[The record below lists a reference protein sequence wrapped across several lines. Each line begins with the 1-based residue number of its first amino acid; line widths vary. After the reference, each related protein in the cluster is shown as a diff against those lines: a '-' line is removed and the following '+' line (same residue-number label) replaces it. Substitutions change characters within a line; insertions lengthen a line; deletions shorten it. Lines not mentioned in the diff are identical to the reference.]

1 MFSKKI
7 ILTLFLV
14 VSVYLANAQEDNQ
27 RRTLTTSPFL
37 GIKVYS
43 GLEVN
48 LIASEVNKAVVYGP
62 QSDDVILGIKNGV
75 LQVKISL
82 GSFSDSLPTRV
93 DLYHSKLLNEITATQ
108 QAKITSQ
115 GPLVQTSLS
124 LKSNSAAVLDF
135 EIYADR
141 LDALATNG
149 GRIELEGTVSS
160 FNLNVNTGGSCE
172 AEQLQTS
179 QVQTKLIGGGYA
191 YVTVSDLINAEV
203 MAGSVLRVYGD
214 PVKKVYQKKL
224 GGKLYFEK

>member
-1 MFSKKI
+1 MLNKKI

-14 VSVYLANAQEDNQ
+14 VSVYLVNAQDNQ
-27 RRTLTTSPFL
+27 RRTLTTSPFI
-37 GIKVYS
+37 GVKVYY

-48 LIASEVNKAVVYGP
+48 LIASEVNKAVVYGS
-62 QSDDVILGIKNGV
+62 QSDNVILGMKKGV
-75 LQVKISL
+75 LQLKIAL
-82 GSFSDSLPTRV
+82 GSLSDSLPTRV

-108 QAKITSQ
+108 QAQITSQ
-115 GPLVQTSLS
+115 VPLVQTSLN
-124 LKSNSAAVLDF
+124 LKSSTAAVMDF
-135 EIYADR
+135 EIYTDR
-141 LDALATNG
+141 LDAVATNG

-172 AEQLQTS
+172 AEQLQTT

-203 MAGSVLRVYGD
+203 IAGSVLRVYGD

>member
-1 MFSKKI
+1 MLNKKI

-14 VSVYLANAQEDNQ
+14 VSVYLVNAQDNQ
-27 RRTLTTSPFL
+27 TRTLTSSPFI
-37 GIKVYS
+37 GVKVYS

-48 LIASEVNKAVVYGP
+48 LIASEVNKAVVYGS
-62 QSDDVILGIKNGV
+62 QSDDVIMGMKNGV
-75 LQVKISL
+75 LQLKIAL
-82 GSFSDSLPTRV
+82 GSLSYSLPTRV

-115 GPLVQTSLS
+115 VPLVQTSLN
-124 LKSNSAAVLDF
+124 LKSSTAAVMDF
-135 EIYADR
+135 EIYTDR
-141 LDALATNG
+141 LDAVATNG

-172 AEQLQTS
+172 AEQLQTT

-203 MAGSVLRVYGD
+203 IAGSVLRVYGD
-214 PVKKVYQKKL
+214 PVKEVYQKKL

>member
-1 MFSKKI
+1 MLNKKI

-14 VSVYLANAQEDNQ
+14 VSVYLVNAQDNQ
-27 RRTLTTSPFL
+27 RRTLTTSPVIGF
-37 GIKVYS
+37 KVYS

-48 LIASEVNKAVVYGP
+48 LIASEVNKAVVYGS
-62 QSDDVILGIKNGV
+62 QSDNVILGMKKGV
-75 LQVKISL
+75 LQLKIAL
-82 GSFSDSLPTRV
+82 GSLSDSLPTRV

-115 GPLVQTSLS
+115 VPLVQTSLN
-124 LKSNSAAVLDF
+124 LKSSTAAVMDF
-135 EIYADR
+135 EIYTDR
-141 LDALATNG
+141 LDAVATNG

-172 AEQLQTS
+172 AEQLQTT

-203 MAGSVLRVYGD
+203 IAGSVLRVYGD

>member
-1 MFSKKI
+1 MLNKKI

-14 VSVYLANAQEDNQ
+14 VSVYLVNAQDNQ
-27 RRTLTTSPFL
+27 RRTLTTSPFI
-37 GIKVYS
+37 GVKVYS

-48 LIASEVNKAVVYGP
+48 LIASEVNKAVVYGS
-62 QSDDVILGIKNGV
+62 QSDDVILGMKNGV
-75 LQVKISL
+75 LQLKIAL
-82 GSFSDSLPTRV
+82 GSLSDSLSTRV

-115 GPLVQTSLS
+115 VPLVQTSLN
-124 LKSNSAAVLDF
+124 LKSSTAAVMDF
-135 EIYADR
+135 EIYTDR
-141 LDALATNG
+141 LDAVATNG

-172 AEQLQTS
+172 AEQLQTT
-179 QVQTKLIGGGYA
+179 QAQTKLIGGGYA

-203 MAGSVLRVYGD
+203 IAGSVLRVYGD

>member
-1 MFSKKI
+1 MFFKKI
-7 ILTLFLV
+7 IRTLFLI
-14 VSVYLANAQEDNQ
+14 VSVYLANAQDNQ
-27 RRTLTTSPFL
+27 TRTLTTSPFL

-62 QSDDVILGIKNGV
+62 QSDDVILGMKKRV
-75 LQVKISL
+75 LHVKISL
-82 GSFSDSLPTRV
+82 GSLSDSLPTRV

-108 QAKITSQ
+108 QSKITSQ
-115 GPLVQTSLS
+115 EPLVQTSLN

-141 LDALATNG
+141 LDAIATNG
-149 GRIELEGTVSS
+149 GRIELEGTASR
-160 FNLNVNTGGSCE
+160 FNLNVNAGGSCE

-203 MAGSVLRVYGD
+203 IAGSVLRVYGD
-214 PVKKVYQKKL
+214 PVKKIYQKKL

>member
-1 MFSKKI
+1 MLNKKI

-14 VSVYLANAQEDNQ
+14 VSVYLVNAQDNQ
-27 RRTLTTSPFL
+27 RRTLTTSPFI
-37 GIKVYS
+37 GVKVYS
-43 GLEVN
+43 GLDVN
-48 LIASEVNKAVVYGP
+48 LIASEVNKAVVYGS
-62 QSDDVILGIKNGV
+62 QSDDVILGMKNGV
-75 LQVKISL
+75 LQLKIAL
-82 GSFSDSLPTRV
+82 GSLSDSLPTRV

-115 GPLVQTSLS
+115 VPLVQTSLN
-124 LKSNSAAVLDF
+124 LKSSTAAVMDF
-135 EIYADR
+135 EIYTDR
-141 LDALATNG
+141 LDAVATNG

-172 AEQLQTS
+172 AEQLQTT

-203 MAGSVLRVYGD
+203 IAGSVLRVYGD

>member
-1 MFSKKI
+1 MLNKKI

-14 VSVYLANAQEDNQ
+14 VSVYLVNAQDNQ
-27 RRTLTTSPFL
+27 TRTLTSSPFI
-37 GIKVYS
+37 GVKVYS

-48 LIASEVNKAVVYGP
+48 LIASEVNKAVVYGS
-62 QSDDVILGIKNGV
+62 QSDDVILGMKNGV
-75 LQVKISL
+75 LQLKIAL
-82 GSFSDSLPTRV
+82 GSLSDSLPTRV

-115 GPLVQTSLS
+115 VPLVQTSLN
-124 LKSNSAAVLDF
+124 LKSSTAAVMDF
-135 EIYADR
+135 EIYTDR
-141 LDALATNG
+141 LDAVATNG

-172 AEQLQTS
+172 AEQLQTT

-203 MAGSVLRVYGD
+203 IAGSVLRVYGD
-214 PVKKVYQKKL
+214 PVKEVYQKKL

>member
-1 MFSKKI
+1 MLNKKI

-14 VSVYLANAQEDNQ
+14 VSVYLVNAQDNQ
-27 RRTLTTSPFL
+27 TRTLTSSPFI
-37 GIKVYS
+37 GVKVYS

-48 LIASEVNKAVVYGP
+48 LIASEVNKAVVYGS
-62 QSDDVILGIKNGV
+62 QSDDVIMGMKNGV
-75 LQVKISL
+75 LQLKIAL
-82 GSFSDSLPTRV
+82 GSLSYSLPTRV

-115 GPLVQTSLS
+115 VPLVQTSLN
-124 LKSNSAAVLDF
+124 LKSSTAAVMDF
-135 EIYADR
+135 EIYTDR
-141 LDALATNG
+141 LDAVATNG

-172 AEQLQTS
+172 AEQLQTT

-203 MAGSVLRVYGD
+203 IAGSVLRVYGD

>member
-1 MFSKKI
+1 MLNKKN
-7 ILTLFLV
+7 ILRLFLV
-14 VSVYLANAQEDNQ
+14 VSVYLVNAQDNQ
-27 RRTLTTSPFL
+27 RRTLTTSPFI
-37 GIKVYS
+37 GVKVYS

-48 LIASEVNKAVVYGP
+48 LIASEVNKAVVYGS
-62 QSDDVILGIKNGV
+62 QSDDVILGMKNGI
-75 LQVKISL
+75 LQLKIAL
-82 GSFSDSLPTRV
+82 GSLSDSLPTRV

-115 GPLVQTSLS
+115 EPLVQTSLN
-124 LKSNSAAVLDF
+124 LKSNTAAVLDL

-141 LDALATNG
+141 LDAVATNG

-172 AEQLQTS
+172 AEQLQTT

-203 MAGSVLRVYGD
+203 IAGSVLRVYGD

>member
-1 MFSKKI
+1 MLNKKN

-14 VSVYLANAQEDNQ
+14 VSVYLVNAQDNQ
-27 RRTLTTSPFL
+27 RRTLTTTPFI
-37 GIKVYS
+37 GVKVYS

-48 LIASEVNKAVVYGP
+48 LIASEVNKAVVYGS
-62 QSDDVILGIKNGV
+62 QSDDVILGMKNGV
-75 LQVKISL
+75 LQLKIAL
-82 GSFSDSLPTRV
+82 GSLSDSLPTRV

-115 GPLVQTSLS
+115 VPLVQTSLN
-124 LKSNSAAVLDF
+124 LKSSTAAVMDF
-135 EIYADR
+135 EIYTDR
-141 LDALATNG
+141 LDAVATNG

-172 AEQLQTS
+172 AEQLQTT

-203 MAGSVLRVYGD
+203 IAGSVLRVYGD

>member
-7 ILTLFLV
+7 IRILFLI
-14 VSVYLANAQEDNQ
+14 VSVSLANAQDNQ

-62 QSDDVILGIKNGV
+62 QSDDVILGMKNGV

-82 GSFSDSLPTRV
+82 GSLSDSLPTRV

-108 QAKITSQ
+108 QSKITSQ
-115 GPLVQTSLS
+115 EPLVQTSLN

-141 LDALATNG
+141 LDAVATNG

-160 FNLNVNTGGSCE
+160 FNLNVNAGGSCE

-203 MAGSVLRVYGD
+203 IAGSVLRVYGD

>member
-1 MFSKKI
+1 MLNKKI

-14 VSVYLANAQEDNQ
+14 VSFCPVNAQDNQ
-27 RRTLTTSPFL
+27 RRTLTTSPFI
-37 GIKVYS
+37 GVKVYS

-48 LIASEVNKAVVYGP
+48 LIASEVNKAVVYGS
-62 QSDDVILGIKNGV
+62 QSDDVILGMKNGV
-75 LQVKISL
+75 LQLKIAL
-82 GSFSDSLPTRV
+82 GSLSDSLPTRV

-115 GPLVQTSLS
+115 VPLVQTSLN
-124 LKSNSAAVLDF
+124 LKSSTAAVMDF
-135 EIYADR
+135 EIYTDR
-141 LDALATNG
+141 LDAVATNG

-172 AEQLQTS
+172 AEQLQTT

-203 MAGSVLRVYGD
+203 IAGSVLRVYGD

>member
-1 MFSKKI
+1 M
-7 ILTLFLV
+7 FLV
-14 VSVYLANAQEDNQ
+14 VSFYLAKAQDNQ

-37 GIKVYS
+37 GIKVFS

-48 LIASEVNKAVVYGP
+48 LIASEVNKAIVYGP
-62 QSDDVILGIKNGV
+62 QSDDVILGMKNGV

-82 GSFSDSLPTRV
+82 GSLSDSLPTRV

-108 QAKITSQ
+108 KSKITSQ
-115 GPLVQTSLS
+115 EPLVQTSLN
-124 LKSNSAAVLDF
+124 LKSNSAAVLNF

-141 LDALATNG
+141 LDAVATNG

-160 FNLNVNTGGSCE
+160 FNLNVNAGGSCE

-179 QVQTKLIGGGYA
+179 QAQTKLIGGGYA

-203 MAGSVLRVYGD
+203 IGGSVLRVYGD

>member
-1 MFSKKI
+1 MLNKKI
-7 ILTLFLV
+7 ILILFLV
-14 VSVYLANAQEDNQ
+14 VSVYLVNAQDNQ
-27 RRTLTTSPFL
+27 RRTLTTSHFI
-37 GIKVYS
+37 GVKVYS

-48 LIASEVNKAVVYGP
+48 LIASEVNKAVVYGS
-62 QSDDVILGIKNGV
+62 QSDDVILGMKNGV
-75 LQVKISL
+75 LQLKIAL
-82 GSFSDSLPTRV
+82 GSLSDSLPTRV

-115 GPLVQTSLS
+115 VPLVQTSLN
-124 LKSNSAAVLDF
+124 LKSSTAAVMDF
-135 EIYADR
+135 EIYTDR
-141 LDALATNG
+141 LDAVATNG

-172 AEQLQTS
+172 AEQLQTT

-203 MAGSVLRVYGD
+203 IAGSVLRVYGD

>member
-1 MFSKKI
+1 MLNKKI

-14 VSVYLANAQEDNQ
+14 VSVYLVNAQDNQ
-27 RRTLTTSPFL
+27 RRTLTSSPFI
-37 GIKVYS
+37 GVKVYS

-48 LIASEVNKAVVYGP
+48 LIASEVNKAVVYGS
-62 QSDDVILGIKNGV
+62 QSDDVTLGMKNGV
-75 LQVKISL
+75 LQLKIAL
-82 GSFSDSLPTRV
+82 GSLSDSLPTRV

-115 GPLVQTSLS
+115 VPLVQTSLN
-124 LKSNSAAVLDF
+124 LKSSTAAVMDF
-135 EIYADR
+135 EIYTDR
-141 LDALATNG
+141 LDAVATNG

-172 AEQLQTS
+172 AEQLQTT

-203 MAGSVLRVYGD
+203 IAGSVLRVYGD

-224 GGKLYFEK
+224 GGKLHFEK

>member
-1 MFSKKI
+1 MLNKKI

-14 VSVYLANAQEDNQ
+14 VSVYLVNAQDNQ
-27 RRTLTTSPFL
+27 RRTLTTSPFI
-37 GIKVYS
+37 GVKVYS

-48 LIASEVNKAVVYGP
+48 LIASEVNKAVVYGS
-62 QSDDVILGIKNGV
+62 QSDDVILGMKNGV
-75 LQVKISL
+75 LQLKIAL
-82 GSFSDSLPTRV
+82 GSLSDSLPTRV
-93 DLYHSKLLNEITATQ
+93 DLYYSKLLNEITATQ

-115 GPLVQTSLS
+115 VPLVQTSLN
-124 LKSNSAAVLDF
+124 LKSSTAAVMDF
-135 EIYADR
+135 EIYTDR
-141 LDALATNG
+141 LDAVATNG

-172 AEQLQTS
+172 AEQLQTT

-203 MAGSVLRVYGD
+203 IAGSVLRVYGD
-214 PVKKVYQKKL
+214 PIKKVYQKKL

>member
-1 MFSKKI
+1 MLNKKI

-14 VSVYLANAQEDNQ
+14 VSVYLVNAQDNQ
-27 RRTLTTSPFL
+27 TRTLTSSPFI
-37 GIKVYS
+37 GVKVYS

-48 LIASEVNKAVVYGP
+48 LIASEVNKAVVYGS
-62 QSDDVILGIKNGV
+62 QSDDVIMGMKNGV
-75 LQVKISL
+75 LQLKIAL
-82 GSFSDSLPTRV
+82 GSLSDSLPTRV

-115 GPLVQTSLS
+115 VPLVQTSLN
-124 LKSNSAAVLDF
+124 LKSSTAAVMDF
-135 EIYADR
+135 EIYTDR
-141 LDALATNG
+141 LDAVATNG

-172 AEQLQTS
+172 AEQLQTA

-203 MAGSVLRVYGD
+203 IAGSVLRVYGD
-214 PVKKVYQKKL
+214 PVKEVYQKKL

>member
-1 MFSKKI
+1 MLNKKI

-14 VSVYLANAQEDNQ
+14 VSVYLVNAQDNQ
-27 RRTLTTSPFL
+27 RRTLTTSPFI
-37 GIKVYS
+37 GVKVYS

-48 LIASEVNKAVVYGP
+48 LIASEVNKAVVYGS
-62 QSDDVILGIKNGV
+62 QSDDVILGMKNGV
-75 LQVKISL
+75 LQLKIAL
-82 GSFSDSLPTRV
+82 GSLSDSLPTRV

-115 GPLVQTSLS
+115 VPLVQTSLN
-124 LKSNSAAVLDF
+124 LKSSTAAVMDL
-135 EIYADR
+135 EIYTDR
-141 LDALATNG
+141 LDAVATNG

-172 AEQLQTS
+172 AEQLQTT

-203 MAGSVLRVYGD
+203 IAGSVLRVYGD

>member
-1 MFSKKI
+1 MLNKKN

-14 VSVYLANAQEDNQ
+14 VSVYLVNAQDNQ
-27 RRTLTTSPFL
+27 RRTLTTSPFI
-37 GIKVYS
+37 GVKVYS

-48 LIASEVNKAVVYGP
+48 LIASDVNKAVVYGS
-62 QSDDVILGIKNGV
+62 QSDDVILGMKNGV
-75 LQVKISL
+75 LQLKIAL
-82 GSFSDSLPTRV
+82 GSLSDSLPTRV

-115 GPLVQTSLS
+115 VPLVQTSLN
-124 LKSNSAAVLDF
+124 LKSNTAAVIDF

-141 LDALATNG
+141 LDAVATNG

-172 AEQLQTS
+172 AEQLQTT

-203 MAGSVLRVYGD
+203 IAGSVLRVYGD

>member
-1 MFSKKI
+1 MLNKKI

-14 VSVYLANAQEDNQ
+14 VSVYLVNAQDNQ
-27 RRTLTTSPFL
+27 TRTLTSSPFI
-37 GIKVYS
+37 GVKVYS

-48 LIASEVNKAVVYGP
+48 LIASEVNKAVVYGS
-62 QSDDVILGIKNGV
+62 QSDDVIMGMKNGV
-75 LQVKISL
+75 LQLKIAL
-82 GSFSDSLPTRV
+82 GSLSDSLPTRV

-115 GPLVQTSLS
+115 VPLVQTSLN
-124 LKSNSAAVLDF
+124 LKSSTAAVMDF
-135 EIYADR
+135 EIYTDR
-141 LDALATNG
+141 LDAVATNG

-172 AEQLQTS
+172 AEQLQTA

-203 MAGSVLRVYGD
+203 IAGSVLRVYGD

>member
-1 MFSKKI
+1 MLNKKI

-14 VSVYLANAQEDNQ
+14 VSVYLVNAQDNQ
-27 RRTLTTSPFL
+27 RRTLTTSPFI
-37 GIKVYS
+37 GVKVYS

-48 LIASEVNKAVVYGP
+48 LIASEVNKAVVYGS
-62 QSDDVILGIKNGV
+62 QSDDVILGMKNGV
-75 LQVKISL
+75 LQLKIAL
-82 GSFSDSLPTRV
+82 GSLSDSLSTRV
-93 DLYHSKLLNEITATQ
+93 DLYYSKLLNEITATQ

-115 GPLVQTSLS
+115 VPLVQTSLN
-124 LKSNSAAVLDF
+124 LKSSTAAVMDF
-135 EIYADR
+135 EIYTDR
-141 LDALATNG
+141 LDAVATNG

-172 AEQLQTS
+172 AEQLQTT
-179 QVQTKLIGGGYA
+179 QVQTKLIGAGYA

-203 MAGSVLRVYGD
+203 IAGSVLRVYGD

>member
-1 MFSKKI
+1 MLNKKN
-7 ILTLFLV
+7 ILRLFLV
-14 VSVYLANAQEDNQ
+14 VSVYLVNAQDNQ
-27 RRTLTTSPFL
+27 RRTLTTSPFI
-37 GIKVYS
+37 GVKVYS

-48 LIASEVNKAVVYGP
+48 LIASEVNKAVVYGS
-62 QSDDVILGIKNGV
+62 QSDDVILGMKNGV
-75 LQVKISL
+75 LQLKIAL
-82 GSFSDSLPTRV
+82 GSISDSLPTRV

-115 GPLVQTSLS
+115 VPLVQTSLN
-124 LKSNSAAVLDF
+124 LKSSTAAVIDF

-141 LDALATNG
+141 LDAVATNG

-172 AEQLQTS
+172 AEQLQTT
-179 QVQTKLIGGGYA
+179 QVQTTLIGGGYA

-203 MAGSVLRVYGD
+203 IAGSVLRVYGD

>member
-1 MFSKKI
+1 MLNKKI

-14 VSVYLANAQEDNQ
+14 VSVYLVNAQDNQ
-27 RRTLTTSPFL
+27 RRTLTTSPFI
-37 GIKVYS
+37 GVKVYS

-48 LIASEVNKAVVYGP
+48 LIASEVNKAVVYGS
-62 QSDDVILGIKNGV
+62 QSDDVILGMKNGV
-75 LQVKISL
+75 LQLKIAL
-82 GSFSDSLPTRV
+82 GSPSDSLSTRV

-115 GPLVQTSLS
+115 VPLVQTSLN
-124 LKSNSAAVLDF
+124 LKSSTAAVMDF
-135 EIYADR
+135 EIYTDR
-141 LDALATNG
+141 LDAVATNG

-172 AEQLQTS
+172 AEQLQTT

-203 MAGSVLRVYGD
+203 IAGSVLRVYGD

>member
-1 MFSKKI
+1 MLNKKN

-14 VSVYLANAQEDNQ
+14 VSVYLVNAQDNQ
-27 RRTLTTSPFL
+27 RRTLTTSPFI
-37 GIKVYS
+37 GVKVYS

-48 LIASEVNKAVVYGP
+48 LIASEVNKAVVYGS
-62 QSDDVILGIKNGV
+62 QSDDVILGMKNGV
-75 LQVKISL
+75 LQLKIAL
-82 GSFSDSLPTRV
+82 GSFSDSRPTRV

-115 GPLVQTSLS
+115 FPLVQTSLI
-124 LKSNSAAVLDF
+124 LKSNTAAVIDF

-141 LDALATNG
+141 LDAVATNG

-172 AEQLQTS
+172 AEQLQTT

-203 MAGSVLRVYGD
+203 IAGSVLRVYGD

>member
-1 MFSKKI
+1 MLNKKI

-14 VSVYLANAQEDNQ
+14 VSVYLVNAQDNQ
-27 RRTLTTSPFL
+27 RRTLTTSPFI
-37 GIKVYS
+37 GVKVYS

-48 LIASEVNKAVVYGP
+48 LIASEVNKAVVYGS
-62 QSDDVILGIKNGV
+62 QSDDVILGMKNGV
-75 LQVKISL
+75 LQLKIAL
-82 GSFSDSLPTRV
+82 GSLSDSLPTRV
-93 DLYHSKLLNEITATQ
+93 YLYHSKLLNEITATQ

-115 GPLVQTSLS
+115 VPLVQTSLN
-124 LKSNSAAVLDF
+124 LKSSTAAVMDF
-135 EIYADR
+135 EIYTDR
-141 LDALATNG
+141 LDAVATNG

-172 AEQLQTS
+172 AEQLQTT

-203 MAGSVLRVYGD
+203 IAGSVLRVYGD

>member
-1 MFSKKI
+1 MLNKKN
-7 ILTLFLV
+7 ILRLFLV
-14 VSVYLANAQEDNQ
+14 VSVYLVNAQDNQ
-27 RRTLTTSPFL
+27 RRTLTTSPFI
-37 GIKVYS
+37 GVKVYS

-48 LIASEVNKAVVYGP
+48 LIASEVNKAVVYGS
-62 QSDDVILGIKNGV
+62 QSDDVILGMKNGV
-75 LQVKISL
+75 LQLKIAL
-82 GSFSDSLPTRV
+82 GSISDSLPTRV

-115 GPLVQTSLS
+115 VPLVQTSLN
-124 LKSNSAAVLDF
+124 LKSSTAAVIDF

-141 LDALATNG
+141 LDAVATNG

-172 AEQLQTS
+172 AEQLQTT
-179 QVQTKLIGGGYA
+179 QVQTKLIRGGYA

-203 MAGSVLRVYGD
+203 IAGSVLRVYGD

>member
-1 MFSKKI
+1 MLNKKI

-14 VSVYLANAQEDNQ
+14 VSVYLVNAQDNQ
-27 RRTLTTSPFL
+27 RRTLTTSPFI
-37 GIKVYS
+37 GVKVYS

-48 LIASEVNKAVVYGP
+48 LIASEVNKAVVYGS
-62 QSDDVILGIKNGV
+62 QSDDVILGMKNGV
-75 LQVKISL
+75 LQLKIAL
-82 GSFSDSLPTRV
+82 GSISDSLPTRV

-115 GPLVQTSLS
+115 VPLVQTSLN
-124 LKSNSAAVLDF
+124 LKSSTAAVMDF
-135 EIYADR
+135 EIYTDR
-141 LDALATNG
+141 LDAVATNG

-172 AEQLQTS
+172 AEQLQTT
-179 QVQTKLIGGGYA
+179 QAQTKLIGGGYA

-203 MAGSVLRVYGD
+203 IAGSVLRVYGD

>member
-1 MFSKKI
+1 MLNKKN
-7 ILTLFLV
+7 ILRLFLI
-14 VSVYLANAQEDNQ
+14 VSVYLVNAQDNQ
-27 RRTLTTSPFL
+27 RRTLTTSPFI
-37 GIKVYS
+37 GVKVHS

-48 LIASEVNKAVVYGP
+48 LIASEVNKAVVYGS
-62 QSDDVILGIKNGV
+62 QSDEVILGMKNGI
-75 LQVKISL
+75 LQLKIAL
-82 GSFSDSLPTRV
+82 GSLSDSLPTRV

-115 GPLVQTSLS
+115 VPLVQTSLN
-124 LKSNSAAVLDF
+124 LKSSTAAVIDF

-141 LDALATNG
+141 LDAVATNG

-172 AEQLQTS
+172 AEQLQTT

-203 MAGSVLRVYGD
+203 IAGSVLRVYGD

>member
-1 MFSKKI
+1 
-7 ILTLFLV
+7 
-14 VSVYLANAQEDNQ
+14 
-27 RRTLTTSPFL
+27 
-37 GIKVYS
+37 
-43 GLEVN
+43 
-48 LIASEVNKAVVYGP
+48 
-62 QSDDVILGIKNGV
+62 
-75 LQVKISL
+75 
-82 GSFSDSLPTRV
+82 
-93 DLYHSKLLNEITATQ
+93 
-108 QAKITSQ
+108 
-115 GPLVQTSLS
+115 
-124 LKSNSAAVLDF
+124 
-135 EIYADR
+135 
-141 LDALATNG
+141 LDAVATNG

>member
-1 MFSKKI
+1 MLNKKI

-14 VSVYLANAQEDNQ
+14 VSVYLVNAQDNQ
-27 RRTLTTSPFL
+27 RRTLTSSPFI
-37 GIKVYS
+37 GVKVYS

-48 LIASEVNKAVVYGP
+48 LIASEVNKAVVYGS
-62 QSDDVILGIKNGV
+62 QSDDVILGMKNGV
-75 LQVKISL
+75 LQLKIAL
-82 GSFSDSLPTRV
+82 GSLSDSLPTRV

-115 GPLVQTSLS
+115 VPLVQTSLN
-124 LKSNSAAVLDF
+124 LKSSTAAVMDF
-135 EIYADR
+135 EIYTDR
-141 LDALATNG
+141 LDAVATNG

-172 AEQLQTS
+172 AEQLQTT

-203 MAGSVLRVYGD
+203 IAGSVLRVYGD

-224 GGKLYFEK
+224 GGKLHFEK

>member
-1 MFSKKI
+1 MLNKKN

-14 VSVYLANAQEDNQ
+14 VSVYLVNAQDNQ
-27 RRTLTTSPFL
+27 RRTLTTSPFI
-37 GIKVYS
+37 GVKVYS

-48 LIASEVNKAVVYGP
+48 LIASEVNKAVVYGS
-62 QSDDVILGIKNGV
+62 QSDDVILGMKNGV
-75 LQVKISL
+75 LQLKIAL
-82 GSFSDSLPTRV
+82 GSLSDSLPTRV

-115 GPLVQTSLS
+115 VPLVQTSLN
-124 LKSNSAAVLDF
+124 LKSNTAAVIDF

-141 LDALATNG
+141 LDAVATNG

-172 AEQLQTS
+172 AEQLQTT

-203 MAGSVLRVYGD
+203 IAGSVLRVYGD

>member
-1 MFSKKI
+1 MLNKKI

-14 VSVYLANAQEDNQ
+14 VSVYLVNAQDNQ
-27 RRTLTTSPFL
+27 TRTLTSSPFI
-37 GIKVYS
+37 GVKVYS

-48 LIASEVNKAVVYGP
+48 LIASEVNKAVVYGS
-62 QSDDVILGIKNGV
+62 QSDDVIMGMKNGV
-75 LQVKISL
+75 LQLKIAL
-82 GSFSDSLPTRV
+82 GSLSDSLRTRV

-115 GPLVQTSLS
+115 VPLVQTSLN
-124 LKSNSAAVLDF
+124 LKSSTAAVMDF
-135 EIYADR
+135 EIYTDR
-141 LDALATNG
+141 LDAVATNG

-172 AEQLQTS
+172 AEQLQTT

-203 MAGSVLRVYGD
+203 IAGSVLRVYGD

>member
-1 MFSKKI
+1 MLNKKI

-14 VSVYLANAQEDNQ
+14 VSVYLVNAQDNQ
-27 RRTLTTSPFL
+27 RRTLTTSPFI
-37 GIKVYS
+37 GVKVYS

-48 LIASEVNKAVVYGP
+48 LIASEVNKAVVYGS
-62 QSDDVILGIKNGV
+62 QSDDVILGMKNGV
-75 LQVKISL
+75 LQLKIAL
-82 GSFSDSLPTRV
+82 GSLSDSLPTRV

-115 GPLVQTSLS
+115 VPLVQTSLN
-124 LKSNSAAVLDF
+124 LKSSTAAVMGF
-135 EIYADR
+135 EIYTDR
-141 LDALATNG
+141 LDAVATNG

-172 AEQLQTS
+172 AEQLQTA

-203 MAGSVLRVYGD
+203 IAGSVLRVYGD

>member
-1 MFSKKI
+1 MLNKKN
-7 ILTLFLV
+7 ILRLFLV
-14 VSVYLANAQEDNQ
+14 VSVYLVNAQDNQ
-27 RRTLTTSPFL
+27 RRTLTTSPFI
-37 GIKVYS
+37 GVKVYS

-48 LIASEVNKAVVYGP
+48 LIASEVNKAVVYGS
-62 QSDDVILGIKNGV
+62 QSDDVILGMKNGV
-75 LQVKISL
+75 LQLKIAL
-82 GSFSDSLPTRV
+82 GSISDSLPTRV

-115 GPLVQTSLS
+115 VPLVQTSLN
-124 LKSNSAAVLDF
+124 LKSSTAAVIDF

-141 LDALATNG
+141 LDAVATNG

-172 AEQLQTS
+172 AEQLQTT

-203 MAGSVLRVYGD
+203 IAGSVLRIYGD